1 MSMLQQSPEKYPTSP
16 ALAIPQAL
24 KHAGLSKNDISLFE
38 INEAFS
44 ASFLNPFR
52 LYYSVSLL
60 FPLHA

>member
-1 MSMLQQSPEKYPTSP
+1 MLQQSLEKYPTSL

-24 KHAGLSKNDISLFE
+24 KHACLNKNDINLFE

-44 ASFLNPFR
+44 ASFLKPLS
-52 LYYSVSLL
+52 LYCFVSLL